1 MPDKAVFVVD
11 DDAAVRQG
19 LRFML
24 RTAGYSVE
32 TFPSARSFLQGYD
45 PRRGGCLLLDVR
57 MPQMT
62 GLELQQLNVRG
73 WRVPVIL
80 ITGHGAVSLAIAA
93 MKAGAF
99 DFIEKPLREDALLE
113 SIERA
118 LHWNNRAYEERLER
132 ATLQARVASL
142 TPRERDVFELVAAGE
157 PNKVIARQLGISF
170 RTVELHRAH
179 IIEKLQARS
188 LSDLVRMGIIL
199 NSSPSPQTRKNY
211 TTGAT
216 DFRQ

>member
-1 MPDKAVFVVD
+1 MPDKTVFVVD

-32 TFPSARSFLQGYD
+32 AVASARSFLEGYD

-62 GLELQQLNVRG
+62 GLELQQQLNIRG
-73 WRVPVIL
+73 WRIPVIF
-80 ITGHGAVSLAIAA
+80 ITGHGTISLAIAA

-132 ATLQARVASL
+132 ATLQLRAALL
-142 TPRERDVFELVAAGE
+142 TARERQVLELVAAGE
-157 PNKVIARQLGISF
+157 PNKIIASRLSISF

-179 IIEKLQARS
+179 ITEKLKARS
-188 LSDLVRMGIIL
+188 LSDLIRMAIIM
-199 NSSPSPQTRKNY
+199 NSNPRVT
-211 TTGAT
+211 
-216 DFRQ
+216 